1 MPDLTTRTRRERFD
15 LKALYET
22 SRLLSSSLDQ
32 DFVLDSLLFT
42 AMSKL
47 LVSRGMILLFD
58 PLEDAYRVASA
69 KGASGVTRNQI
80 LRFRCP
86 ASVDGSI
93 EVPEALAEYRIAL
106 CLPIVVGSRELGIV
120 ALGRKA
126 TGHSFDED
134 ELDFIRSLINI
145 CSPAIHNSIMVE
157 ELKQANRDLDGKIQL
172 LNTLFDLSQEFNAT
186 MDRDRLVRLLSLAL
200 MGQLLVRQHLFMIK
214 PTDEVASNRPLFE
227 QFEIVV
233 SQGVDQKDVT
243 DELRE
248 RMCGIDELILLDDRS
263 ADEETSWDD
272 LRALGLILIVPL
284 HHQGKLCGILALG
297 PKMTGQDF
305 QPDDV
310 EFLYAL
316 GNLALVS
323 IRNSY
328 LLEAQV
334 ESRRLEEEVRLAR
347 QIQTRLLPQSI
358 PRIPAAEVA
367 ARATPS
373 RFVGGDYFDV
383 KLLDDGRL
391 LTAIADVTGKGV
403 PAAMLM
409 AHLQACLHVLF
420 PMDMTLVEATGRI
433 NRVICENTDFDKFIT
448 YFHGIIEG
456 DERRFRYVN
465 AGHNAPFFV
474 RSDGQVETLET
485 GGLLFG
491 VLPDASYELGE
502 VYFEPGDVLTLYT
515 DGVTEAMNDA
525 AEEYGEA
532 RLERCVINNR
542 ERSAQEI
549 LEAVEADVRAF
560 TGPRATLD
568 DDLTLVVVKFC

>member
-1 MPDLTTRTRRERFD
+1 MPDLTTRSRRERFD

-47 LVSRGMILLFD
+47 LVARGMILLFD
-58 PLEDAYRVASA
+58 PLEDAYRVAAA
-69 KGASGVTRNQI
+69 KGTAGVTRNQL

-86 ASVDGSI
+86 PSVDGSI
-93 EVPEALAEYRIAL
+93 EVPEALTEHRIAL
-106 CLPIVVGSRELGIV
+106 CLPIVVGSRDLGVV
-120 ALGRKA
+120 ALGAKA
-126 TGHSFDED
+126 TGRPFDDE

-145 CSPAIHNSIMVE
+145 CSPAVHNSIMVE

-172 LNTLFDLSQEFNAT
+172 LDTLFDLSQEFNAT
-186 MDRDRLVRLLSLAL
+186 MDRDRLARLLSLAL
-200 MGQLLVRQHLFMIK
+200 MGQLLVRQHLFLLK
-214 PTDEVASNRPLFE
+214 PTDEVQDDRPLHE
-227 QFEIVV
+227 QFEIVI
-233 SQGVDQKDVT
+233 SQGLEQRTVST
-243 DELRE
+243 ELLK
-248 RMCGIDELILLDDRS
+248 RMCEIDELILLDDDVS
-263 ADEETSWDD
+263 TGSEGWPE
-272 LRALGLILIVPL
+272 LRELGLILILPL
-284 HHQGKLCGILALG
+284 HHQGELCGILALG
-297 PKMTGQDF
+297 PKMTGQAY

-358 PRIPAAEVA
+358 PHIPGAEVA

-373 RFVGGDYFDV
+373 RFVGGDFFDV
-383 KLLDDGRL
+383 KMLDDGRL

-456 DERRFRYVN
+456 DERRFKYVN
-465 AGHNAPFFV
+465 AGHNPPFFV
-474 RSDGQVETLET
+474 RRDGRVETLET

-491 VLPDASYELGE
+491 VLADAPYELGE

-515 DGVTEAMNDA
+515 DGVTEAMDD
-525 AEEYGEA
+525 AEEEFGED
-532 RLERCVINNR
+532 RLEQCIVRNR
-542 ERSAQEI
+542 ERSAAEI
-549 LEAVEADVRAF
+549 LEAIEADVRKF
-560 TGPRATLD
+560 TGPRASFD
-568 DDLTLVVVKFC
+568 DDLTLVVVRFR